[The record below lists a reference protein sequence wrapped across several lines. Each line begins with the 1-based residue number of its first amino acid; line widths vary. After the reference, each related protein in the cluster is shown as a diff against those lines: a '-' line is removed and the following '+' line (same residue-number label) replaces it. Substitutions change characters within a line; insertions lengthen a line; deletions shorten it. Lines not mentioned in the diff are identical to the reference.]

1 MSPTIGAAGV
11 RKILLYSHD
20 TYGLGHLRRNL
31 AIASHLLAGHP
42 GRQVVLMSGSSVSDY
57 FARPAGLTLV
67 KLPPVIKVGA
77 EQYRPADSRLSVSLV
92 RRIRTAVMADVA
104 RRFRPDVLLVDHS
117 PAGMNGEL
125 LPVFEELARHSPATR
140 VALGLRDILDEP
152 ASVRANW
159 TKQEIYGLLENVYD
173 ELYVYGSQD
182 VFDLG
187 AAYGLS
193 QPVRDRLLYC
203 GYLDKPPAATSANV
217 TVPALNG
224 PYLLATAGGG
234 GDGTQVLDAAMC
246 AAATLGLQALIVT
259 GPLMSE
265 SDQHRLHQRGG
276 QVPGATVVPFH
287 PQLRAAMTQAS
298 VVVTMGGYNSLCE
311 AVAAGTRTLVVPR
324 VAPRREQAIRA
335 ELFARRGLV
344 DVVLPGPDLTQRLT
358 TAVATTVGLTSAP
371 ASGLDLAGLERLAL
385 ALGHRTHAG
394 QRRGASV
401 AAQLRR
407 PA

>member
-1 MSPTIGAAGV
+1 MNASLGAASV

-31 AIASHLLAGHP
+31 AIAFRLLAGHP
-42 GRQVVLMSGSSVSDY
+42 GRQVVLVSGSSVSDY
-57 FARPAGLTLV
+57 FTLPAGLTLV
-67 KLPPVIKVGA
+67 KLPPVIKIGA
-77 EQYRPADSRLSVSLV
+77 EQYRPADRRLSVGLV
-92 RRIRTAVMADVA
+92 RRIRTAVIADVA

-125 LPVFEELARHSPATR
+125 LPVFAELARHSPGTR

-152 ASVRANW
+152 AAVRSNW
-159 TKQEIYGLLENVYD
+159 TEQGIYDLLEHVYD
-173 ELYVYGSQD
+173 ELYIYGSQD

-187 AAYGLS
+187 ASYGLT
-193 QPVRDRLLYC
+193 QPIRDRLLYC
-203 GYLDKPPAATSANV
+203 GYLDKPQSATTADI
-217 TVPALNG
+217 TVPAMSG

-234 GDGTQVLDAAMC
+234 GDGTHVLEAAMC
-246 AAATLGLQALIVT
+246 AAAALGLQSMIVT
-259 GPLMSE
+259 GPLMDDADRRRLE
-265 SDQHRLHQRGG
+265 QRSDR
-276 QVPGATVVPFH
+276 VPGATVLPFH

-311 AVAAGTRTLVVPR
+311 AVAAGTRTVVVPR

-335 ELFARRGLV
+335 ELFARRGLL

-358 TAVATTVGLTSAP
+358 TAVGAGASRTSAP
-371 ASGLDLAGLERLAL
+371 SSGLDLTGLERLTQ
-385 ALGHRTHAG
+385 ALGHRARPDAHRAS
-394 QRRGASV
+394 SV
-401 AAQLRR
+401 AAELRR

>member
-1 MSPTIGAAGV
+1 MSPTFGPAAA

-31 AIASHLLAGHP
+31 AIASHLLSVRP

-57 FARPAGLTLV
+57 FALPAGLTLV

-77 EQYRPADSRLSVSLV
+77 EQYRPADPRLNGRLV
-92 RRIRTAVMADVA
+92 RRIRSAVMADVA
-104 RRFRPDVLLVDHS
+104 RRLRPDVFLVDHS

-125 LPVFEELARHSPATR
+125 LPVFEGLARHSPDTR
-140 VALGLRDILDEP
+140 IALGLRDIIDEP
-152 ASVRANW
+152 ATVRETW
-159 TKQEIYGLLENVYD
+159 TEQDIYGLLDNVYD
-173 ELYVYGSQD
+173 ELYVYGCED

-187 AAYGLS
+187 TAYGLPQS
-193 QPVRDRLLYC
+193 VRDRLRYC
-203 GYLDKPPAATSANV
+203 GYLDKPPVSTSADV
-217 TVPALNG
+217 AVPALSG

-234 GDGTQVLDAAMC
+234 GDGTQVLAAAMH
-246 AAATLGLQALIVT
+246 AASALRLPSLIVT

-265 SDQHRLHQRGG
+265 PDQRELRQLGE
-276 QVPGATVVPFH
+276 QLPGATVLRFH

-311 AVAAGTRTLVVPR
+311 AVAADARTLVVPR

-358 TAVATTVGLTSAP
+358 TAVA
-371 ASGLDLAGLERLAL
+371 ASVIKAAVPSSLDLAGLERLGL
-385 ALGHRTHAG
+385 ALGGSTAAG
-394 QRRGASV
+394 RGASAV
-401 AAQLRR
+401 AELRR